1 MKFKK
6 IIKPLFVCISFLL
19 ISCGTEELENANAKL
34 KKQVKD
40 LETAEAQLKLKNTD
54 LENQVAD
61 MQAQVDASASLQ
73 DQLDA
78 ANQQLDGMKA
88 EAEIAVN
95 IQVENDVKMGELQN
109 QLDEANSQIETL
121 RNQLA
126 SAATSAPVAP
136 VPVSPAT
143 QPIPTAPV
151 AGFPT
156 TPTPPTPAAPIGNP
170 LAISTTPPEPTPTSP
185 VLIPTA
191 PAPPAATL
199 VTGVLSDITVSVQ
212 LAVQGNTYNLPDCEV
227 YITEKRPDVSKW
239 GLYLKNPD
247 VSYNNLQQIR
257 AGLANCVIH
266 KKGKT
271 DANGQVSFK
280 ELEAGNYYVSTAH
293 SATQRGLQWSVA
305 HQVKPGQNVL
315 ILSTNNRT
323 P

>member
-1 MKFKK
+1 M
-6 IIKPLFVCISFLL
+6 
-19 ISCGTEELENANAKL
+19 
-34 KKQVKD
+34 
-40 LETAEAQLKLKNTD
+40 
-54 LENQVAD
+54 
-61 MQAQVDASASLQ
+61 
-73 DQLDA
+73 
-78 ANQQLDGMKA
+78 
-88 EAEIAVN
+88 
-95 IQVENDVKMGELQN
+95 
-109 QLDEANSQIETL
+109 
-121 RNQLA
+121 
-126 SAATSAPVAP
+126 
-136 VPVSPAT
+136 
-143 QPIPTAPV
+143 
-151 AGFPT
+151 
-156 TPTPPTPAAPIGNP
+156 
-170 LAISTTPPEPTPTSP
+170 
-185 VLIPTA
+185 
-191 PAPPAATL
+191 
-199 VTGVLSDITVSVQ
+199 Q

-280 ELEAGNYYVSTAH
+280 ELEAGNYYISTAH

>member
-1 MKFKK
+1 MKHEKV
-6 IIKPLFVCISFLL
+6 LRYLVVCISLFLV
-19 ISCGTEELENANAKL
+19 SCGTEELENANAKL

-61 MQAQVDASASLQ
+61 MQAQVDASAPLQ
-73 DQLDA
+73 AQLDA

-109 QLDEANSQIETL
+109 QLDEANSQIEAL

-126 SAATSAPVAP
+126 SAATSAPAAP

-143 QPIPTAPV
+143 QPISTAPV

-170 LAISTTPPEPTPTSP
+170 LAISTTPEPTPTSP

-199 VTGVLSDITVSVQ
+199 VTGALSDITVSVQ